1 MTIVETKFA
10 EERMVMI
17 ETVFA
22 QKPGASGGFGG
33 CKPGASGGF
42 GGYKPGASG
51 GFGGYMPGASGGF
64 GG

>member
-1 MTIVETKFA
+1 MTIVETKFT

-33 CKPGASGGF
+33 YKPGASGGF

-51 GFGGYMPGASGGF
+51 GFGG
-64 GG
+64 